1 MPSTA
6 SFTYRVCARRP
17 ARRPERSLKRL
28 PSSLLVT
35 KRKRGSV
42 SGKPGEALHPEREPP
57 EILEQLHRTI
67 GEYPRTLRSG
77 GRRPVP
83 AGAGA
88 IGRRQSDRVVV
99 SHGVD
104 PNFHGGTSEKKEL
117 APNRR
122 GSVVLG
128 EIADY
133 IDRYGYDVQPL
144 TCGFSP
150 AKPSRCTR

>member
-1 MPSTA
+1 MLITVPGDFQARFFNGVLGASRRAASQGYST
-6 SFTYRVCARRP
+6 
-17 ARRPERSLKRL
+17 
-28 PSSLLVT
+28 
-35 KRKRGSV
+35 
-42 SGKPGEALHPEREPP
+42 
-57 EILEQLHRTI
+57 
-67 GEYPRTLRSG
+67 
-77 GRRPVP
+77 